1 MSPDR
6 YAATLLEAIPDG
18 TYGQAEHSP
27 WTPEEQADRRPW
39 TPEEQ
44 AQHRAEL
51 CTNFRLK
58 NDYDPKPNPRRKRSN

>member
-6 YAATLLEAIPDG
+6 YAAALLEAIPDG
-18 TYGQAEHSP
+18 TYGQADHSP
-27 WTPEEQADRRPW
+27 WTPEQ
-39 TPEEQ
+39 Q